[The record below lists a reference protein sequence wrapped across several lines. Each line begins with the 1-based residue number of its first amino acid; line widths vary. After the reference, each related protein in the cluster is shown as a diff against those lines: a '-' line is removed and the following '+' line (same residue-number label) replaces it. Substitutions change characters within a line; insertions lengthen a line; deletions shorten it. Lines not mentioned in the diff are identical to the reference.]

1 MSDRVVEIVATLLLV
16 TAMAMASVVAPVIVR
31 ERQTSQLVISTAG
44 TQGMPPHVALATA
57 ALGTFRG
64 LAVDVMWARADALQS
79 KGEFFEAQTLSQW
92 ITALQP
98 RFPKV
103 WAFQAWN
110 LVYNI
115 SVSTKEPDERWGWI
129 NRGMNLLRSQGIPLN
144 PHDANLPMEL
154 GWMYF
159 HKIGG
164 KNDREHWYYK
174 ARLAREFREFL
185 GDLAGGR
192 TSRQAIERFRKI
204 ADAADSIDAIKDQAA
219 VGRAL
224 SVLAEHGEEPGE
236 AFLRMLGRVILYTN
250 STDVKIQAGKA
261 LPTGTNRD
269 LMAVLLEDPEL
280 AATVFD
286 TIVPVLQKRLLI
298 DRYRMDPAF
307 MLQQMEQYGPL
318 DWAHPHSHGIFWS
331 EKGVA
336 VGRDMLR
343 RDRVNELTI
352 IRTRLGNLQQLM
364 RSGRVEFDPLADR
377 IDLLPDPRFI
387 EAYER
392 GMQNA
397 ISLIKS
403 EEGVSA
409 AEFGLAT
416 VDDMLRGYESFL
428 QQAIVF
434 SYMYGDEAEA
444 MGCFGKLRTLAE
456 DTGRG
461 DQPMYSEGLEGF
473 LALRLGEV
481 MDIDI
486 SNTRQFLDAMIQRA
500 MLDGL
505 AKGRI
510 DTFNRF
516 IKLAWSVYDRQYGAS
531 TSGAV
536 HVNKEA
542 RLPPFPL
549 IVDASFESAM
559 KQESNPV
566 LVRARMWAWAPEELR
581 ARTWPR
587 LEPVLTSHAEAAGLN
602 PALAFPS
609 PIKNDDADEQ
619 SPVDSVDRATDS
631 DKVLAKPS

>member
-1 MSDRVVEIVATLLLV
+1 MTDTLIETIAAGLLV
-16 TAMAMASVVAPVIVR
+16 MAMAAAAFVAPAIAR
-31 ERQTSQLVISTAG
+31 ERQSNQLVISTAG

-79 KGEFFEAQTLSQW
+79 KGQFFEAQTLSQW

-110 LVYNI
+110 LAYNI
-115 SVSTKEPDERWGWI
+115 SVSTKVPEERWGWI
-129 NRGMNLLRSQGIPLN
+129 NRGANLLRSQAIPLN

-154 GWMYF
+154 GWIFF

-174 ARLAREFREFL
+174 VRLAREFREFL
-185 GDLAGGR
+185 GDLTGGR
-192 TSRQAIERFRKI
+192 TTQQAIERFRKI
-204 ADAADSIDAIKDQAA
+204 ADAADSIEAMNDDQA
-219 VGRAL
+219 VQRAL
-224 SVLAEHGEEPGE
+224 AVLAEHGEEPGE
-236 AFLRMLGRVILYTN
+236 PLLRMLGRVVLYTN

-269 LMAVLLEDPEL
+269 LLASLLEDPEL

-286 TIVPVLQKRLLI
+286 TIVPTLQKRVLI
-298 DRYRMDPAF
+298 DRYRMEPAF
-307 MLQQMEQYGPL
+307 MLEQMETYGPL
-318 DWAHPHSHGIFWS
+318 DWSHPHAHGIYWS

-336 VGRDMLR
+336 IGRDMVR

-397 ISLIKS
+397 ISLIQS
-403 EEGVSA
+403 VSGVSA

-416 VDDMLRGYESFL
+416 VDDLLRGYESFL
-428 QQAIVF
+428 QQATVF
-434 SYMYGDEAEA
+434 SYLYGDEAEA
-444 MGCFGKLRTLAE
+444 RGCFGKLRTLAE

-461 DQPMYSEGLEGF
+461 DQPLYSEGLEGF

-505 AKGRI
+505 AKGRL
-510 DTFNRF
+510 DTFSRF
-516 IKLAWSVYDRQYGAS
+516 VKLAWSVYDRQYGAS
-531 TSGAV
+531 TPGAV

-542 RLPPFPL
+542 QLPPFPR

-581 ARTWPR
+581 ERTWPK
-587 LEPVLTSHAEAAGLN
+587 LETVLTAHAEAAGLD
-602 PALAFPS
+602 PARAFPAPS
-609 PIKNDDADEQ
+609 QAGGIDDPVKENEETAD
-619 SPVDSVDRATDS
+619 PVGLTSS
-631 DKVLAKPS
+631 

>member
-1 MSDRVVEIVATLLLV
+1 MTDTLIETIAAGLLV
-16 TAMAMASVVAPVIVR
+16 MAMAAAAFVAPAIAR
-31 ERQTSQLVISTAG
+31 ERQSNQLVISTAG

-79 KGEFFEAQTLSQW
+79 KGQFFEAQTLSQW

-110 LVYNI
+110 LAYNI
-115 SVSTKEPDERWGWI
+115 SVSTKVPEERWGWI
-129 NRGMNLLRSQGIPLN
+129 NRGANLLRSQAIPLN

-154 GWMYF
+154 GWIFF

-174 ARLAREFREFL
+174 VRLAREFREFL
-185 GDLAGGR
+185 GDLTGGR
-192 TSRQAIERFRKI
+192 TTQQAIERFRKI
-204 ADAADSIDAIKDQAA
+204 ADAADSIEAMNDDQA
-219 VGRAL
+219 VQRAL
-224 SVLAEHGEEPGE
+224 AVLAEHGEEPGE
-236 AFLRMLGRVILYTN
+236 PLLRMLGRVVLYTN

-269 LMAVLLEDPEL
+269 LLASLLEDPEL

-286 TIVPVLQKRLLI
+286 TIVPTLQKRVLI
-298 DRYRMDPAF
+298 DRYRMEPAF
-307 MLQQMEQYGPL
+307 MLEQMETYGPL
-318 DWAHPHSHGIFWS
+318 DWSHPHAHGIYWS
-331 EKGVA
+331 ERGVA
-336 VGRDMLR
+336 IGRDMVR

-397 ISLIKS
+397 ISLIQS
-403 EEGVSA
+403 VSGVSA

-416 VDDMLRGYESFL
+416 VDDLLRGYESFL
-428 QQAIVF
+428 QQATVF
-434 SYMYGDEAEA
+434 SYLYGDEAEA
-444 MGCFGKLRTLAE
+444 RGCFGKLRTLAE

-461 DQPMYSEGLEGF
+461 DQPLYSEGLEGF

-505 AKGRI
+505 AKGRL
-510 DTFNRF
+510 DTFSRF
-516 IKLAWSVYDRQYGAS
+516 VKLAWSVYDRQYGAS
-531 TSGAV
+531 TPGAV

-542 RLPPFPL
+542 QLPPFPR

-581 ARTWPR
+581 ERTWPK
-587 LEPVLTSHAEAAGLN
+587 LETVLTAHAEAAGLD
-602 PALAFPS
+602 PARAFPAPS
-609 PIKNDDADEQ
+609 QAGGIDDPVKENEETAD
-619 SPVDSVDRATDS
+619 PVGLTSS
-631 DKVLAKPS
+631 

>member
-1 MSDRVVEIVATLLLV
+1 MTDTLIETIAAGLLV
-16 TAMAMASVVAPVIVR
+16 MAIAAAAFVAPAIAR
-31 ERQTSQLVISTAG
+31 ERQSNQLVISTAG

-79 KGEFFEAQTLSQW
+79 KGQFFEAQTLSQW

-110 LVYNI
+110 LAYNI
-115 SVSTKEPDERWGWI
+115 SVSTKVPEERWGWI
-129 NRGMNLLRSQGIPLN
+129 NRGANLLRSQAIPLN

-154 GWMYF
+154 GWIFF

-174 ARLAREFREFL
+174 VRLAREFREFL
-185 GDLAGGR
+185 GDLTGGR
-192 TSRQAIERFRKI
+192 TTQQAIERFRKI
-204 ADAADSIDAIKDQAA
+204 ADAADSIEAMNDDQA
-219 VGRAL
+219 VQRAL
-224 SVLAEHGEEPGE
+224 AVLAEHGEEPGE
-236 AFLRMLGRVILYTN
+236 PLLRMLGRVVLYTN

-269 LMAVLLEDPEL
+269 LLASLLEDPEL

-286 TIVPVLQKRLLI
+286 TIVPTLQKRVLI
-298 DRYRMDPAF
+298 DRYRMEPAF
-307 MLQQMEQYGPL
+307 MLEQMETYGPL
-318 DWAHPHSHGIFWS
+318 DWSHPHAHGIYWS

-336 VGRDMLR
+336 IGRDMVR

-397 ISLIKS
+397 ISLIQS
-403 EEGVSA
+403 ESGVSA

-416 VDDMLRGYESFL
+416 VDDLLRGYESFL
-428 QQAIVF
+428 QQATVF
-434 SYMYGDEAEA
+434 SYLYGDEAEA
-444 MGCFGKLRTLAE
+444 RGCFGKLRTLAE

-461 DQPMYSEGLEGF
+461 DQPLYSEGLEGF

-505 AKGRI
+505 AKGRL
-510 DTFNRF
+510 DTFSRF
-516 IKLAWSVYDRQYGAS
+516 VKLAWSVYDRQYGAS
-531 TSGAV
+531 TPGAV

-542 RLPPFPL
+542 QLPPFPR

-581 ARTWPR
+581 ERTWPK
-587 LEPVLTSHAEAAGLN
+587 LETVLTAHAEAAGLD
-602 PALAFPS
+602 PARAFPAPS
-609 PIKNDDADEQ
+609 QAGGIDDPVKENEETAD
-619 SPVDSVDRATDS
+619 PVGLTSS
-631 DKVLAKPS
+631 

>member
-1 MSDRVVEIVATLLLV
+1 MSDRVVEIVAGLMLV
-16 TAMAMASVVAPVIVR
+16 ASMAAAGVVAPVIVR

-185 GDLAGGR
+185 GDLTGGR
-192 TSRQAIERFRKI
+192 TTRQAIERFGKI
-204 ADAADSIDAIKDQAA
+204 LDAADSIDAIKDQEA
-219 VGRAL
+219 VRRAL
-224 SVLAEHGEEPGE
+224 AVLADHGEEPGE

-250 STDVKIQAGKA
+250 STDVKIQTGKA

-269 LMAVLLEDPEL
+269 LMAALLADPEL

-307 MLQQMEQYGPL
+307 MLEQMDQYGPL
-318 DWAHPHSHGIFWS
+318 DWSHPHAHGIYWS

-397 ISLIKS
+397 ISLIQS

-416 VDDMLRGYESFL
+416 VEDLLRGYESFL

-434 SYMYGDEAEA
+434 SYLYGDEAEA
-444 MGCFGKLRTLAE
+444 FGCFGKLRTLAE

-481 MDIDI
+481 MDIDV

-531 TSGAV
+531 APGAV

-542 RLPPFPL
+542 RLPPFPR
-549 IVDASFESAM
+549 IIDASFESAM

-581 ARTWPR
+581 ARTWLR
-587 LEPVLTSHAEAAGLN
+587 LEPVLTAHAEAVGLN

-609 PIKNDDADEQ
+609 PSDNDDGDEASRNESVAEDTAVLT
-619 SPVDSVDRATDS
+619 SP
-631 DKVLAKPS
+631 

>member
-1 MSDRVVEIVATLLLV
+1 MSDRVVEVVAALLLV
-16 TAMAMASVVAPVIVR
+16 ASLATASVVAPVIVR
-31 ERQTSQLVISTAG
+31 ERQSSQLVISTAG

-154 GWMYF
+154 GWIYF

-174 ARLAREFREFL
+174 ARMAREYREFL
-185 GDLAGGR
+185 GDLTGGR
-192 TSRQAIERFRKI
+192 TTRQAIGRFRKI
-204 ADAADSIDAIKDQAA
+204 VDAADSIDAIKDQAA
-219 VGRAL
+219 VNRAIE
-224 SVLAEHGEEPGE
+224 VLAEHGEEPGE
-236 AFLRMLGRVILYTN
+236 GLLRMLGRVVLYTN
-250 STDVKIQAGKA
+250 STDVRIQTGKA
-261 LPTGTNRD
+261 LPTGTNRE
-269 LMAVLLEDPEL
+269 LMAVLLEDSEL
-280 AATVFD
+280 ASTVFD
-286 TIVPVLQKRLLI
+286 TIIPTLQKRVLI
-298 DRYRMDPAF
+298 DRYGMDPAF
-307 MLQQMEQYGPL
+307 MLEQMEQYGPL
-318 DWAHPHSHGIFWS
+318 DWAHPHAHGIYWS

-343 RDRVNELTI
+343 RDRINELTI

-397 ISLIKS
+397 ISLIQS

-416 VDDMLRGYESFL
+416 VEDLLRGYESFL
-428 QQAIVF
+428 HQAIVF
-434 SYMYGDEAEA
+434 SYLYGDESESR
-444 MGCFGKLRTLAE
+444 GCFGKLQKLAE

-481 MDIDI
+481 MEIDV

-516 IKLAWSVYDRQYGAS
+516 VKLAWSVYDRQYGAS
-531 TSGAV
+531 TPGAV

-542 RLPPFPL
+542 QLPPFPR

-559 KQESNPV
+559 KQEANPV

-587 LEPVLTSHAEAAGLN
+587 LEAVLAAHAEAAGLN

-609 PIKNDDADEQ
+609 PSTKAGKDES
-619 SPVDSVDRATDS
+619 SPAESSAENAPGLTR
-631 DKVLAKPS
+631 P